1 MALENTIIL
10 IDKPQDWSS
19 FDVIRKLKK
28 PLRLKKVGHAGT
40 LDPLATGLLILCT
53 GKFTKKITELQTLE
67 KEYIATVRLGAT
79 TKSDDAE
86 FPEENIKDTSR
97 LTKEM
102 VEKALQKFLGEIEQ
116 VPPYFS
122 AVKVKGKRAYE
133 LARKNPEELQKIP
146 LKPKKVFIKNIEII
160 DFREKEIDLKIICG
174 KGTYI
179 RSLARDLGKE
189 LGVGGYV
196 KKLRRTRI
204 GEYKV
209 EEAFSPE
216 DLLKQY
222 ENL

>member
-1 MALENTIIL
+1 MSLENSILL
-10 IDKPQDWSS
+10 IDKPQGWSS

-53 GKFTKKITELQTLE
+53 GKFTKKIPEIQKLP
-67 KEYIATVRLGAT
+67 KEYLATFRLGAT

-86 FPEENIKDTSR
+86 FPEENIKDTSH
-97 LTKEM
+97 LTREI
-102 VEKALQKFLGEIEQ
+102 VEETLKKFLGEIEQ
-116 VPPYFS
+116 IPPYFS
-122 AVKVKGKRAYE
+122 AVKIKGKRAYE
-133 LARKNPEELQKIP
+133 LARKNPEALEKIP
-146 LKPKKVFIKNIEII
+146 MKPKKVFIRSIEIP
-160 DFREKEIDLKIICG
+160 DFRGEEVDVKILCG

-196 KKLRRTRI
+196 KKLRRTKI
-204 GEYKV
+204 GNYSV
-209 EEAFSPE
+209 EEAFTPE
-216 DLLKQY
+216 ELLKHY

>member
-1 MALENTIIL
+1 MSLENSILL
-10 IDKPQDWSS
+10 IDKPQGWSS

-53 GKFTKKITELQTLE
+53 GKFTKKIPEIQKLP
-67 KEYIATVRLGAT
+67 KEYLATFRLGAT

-86 FPEENIKDTSR
+86 FPEENIKDTSH
-97 LTKEM
+97 LTREI
-102 VEKALQKFLGEIEQ
+102 VEETLKKFLGEIEQ
-116 VPPYFS
+116 IPPYFS
-122 AVKVKGKRAYE
+122 AVKIKGKRAYK
-133 LARKNPEELQKIP
+133 LARKNPEALEKIP
-146 LKPKKVFIKNIEII
+146 MKPKKVFIRSIEIL
-160 DFREKEIDLKIICG
+160 DFRGEEVDVKILCG

-196 KKLRRTRI
+196 KKLRRTKI
-204 GEYKV
+204 GNYSV
-209 EEAFSPE
+209 EEAFTPE
-216 DLLKQY
+216 ELLKHY